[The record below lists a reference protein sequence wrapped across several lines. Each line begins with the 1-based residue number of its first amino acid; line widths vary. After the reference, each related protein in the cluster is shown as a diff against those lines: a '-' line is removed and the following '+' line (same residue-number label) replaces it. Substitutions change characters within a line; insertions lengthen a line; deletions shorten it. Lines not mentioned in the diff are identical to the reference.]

1 MAHKHQVA
9 QLSMENIGY
18 I

>member
-1 MAHKHQVA
+1 MAHKHQVV